1 MRELRSF
8 CLVKTKFVEVSII
21 QAYKRL
27 TASLC
32 LAAIIAA
39 ALSLAPT
46 TPTARAQV
54 RSIYS
59 NGAAGLGQTL
69 RRLQTTAS
77 AMHTGAHP
85 DDEDS
90 ALIARL
96 ARGDQARVAYL
107 SLNRGEGG
115 QNIISS
121 DLFEPLGV
129 IRTEELLQARR
140 LDGGDQFFTRTF
152 DYGFTKTRVEAA
164 AKWDEQ
170 VVLGDMVRIIR
181 TFRPLVIISR
191 FTGTPADGHGHH
203 QLSGYLTP
211 IAFHAA
217 ADPAQFPEQIA
228 EGLRPWQAR
237 KLYVS
242 ESFVNN
248 PNNKPTLV
256 VETGRYDYLLGRT
269 YYEIALEGRSQHKSQ
284 EQGSSE
290 LHGPHESSVR
300 LLESLVK
307 NGNPEQSVFDGIDTS
322 IPGIAKLSALR
333 DGAINGEL
341 SRMQQ
346 AAARALEQ
354 YDALAPQKI
363 IKSLSEGL
371 DATRKA
377 REKLSSMPDEAN
389 ARADADFLL
398 EQKEKEFADALQRA
412 AGVTVEALTDTE
424 IVAPGESVS
433 VAVKVFVPEASLV
446 KVGEIQLRA
455 PKDWRVD
462 PATAPKP
469 ASDPF
474 SRFRRETA
482 QESAFFSVSV
492 PQNAPFT
499 QPYWLLQPRVGD
511 LFQWP
516 ANAPKGCPFEPQQ
529 VFGEV
534 KMEIGGTPL
543 VIAKAI
549 QYRYADAVR
558 GEIRR
563 DLNVVPAI
571 SVALD
576 AHLAVVP
583 TSSKNQTRHIAVRLT
598 NNLPHPVNGQVRLR
612 LPEGWTAQPEQTPFE
627 IKEKNARTAVI
638 FNVNVPARAKTG
650 SFQIDA
656 EAIVAGQPFNREMH
670 AIEFPHIQTHRLY
683 HLAQAT
689 VLVLDLQVASVRVGY
704 IMGSGD
710 EVPEAIRQMG
720 LPVTMLGE
728 DELSVGD
735 LSRYDAIVVGIRA
748 AQVRPDFVANNVR
761 LLDYARNGGTLIVQ
775 YQRPDYAEKGLAP
788 LPAKIGPRVTDE
800 SAIVT
805 VLQPQHPAFNFP
817 NKITVDDWKNW
828 RQERTLYNMTEL
840 DAKYVPLLES
850 HDPNEPAQNGGEVYL
865 ELGRG
870 KYVYT
875 SYAWFRQLPEGV
887 PGAYRLFANLLS
899 LAKAPKT
906 NASRPPA
913 RSR

>member
-1 MRELRSF
+1 MVQS
-8 CLVKTKFVEVSII
+8 
-21 QAYKRL
+21 YKRL
-27 TASLC
+27 TALIC
-32 LAAIIAA
+32 ALGIIAVS
-39 ALSLAPT
+39 LGLAPT
-46 TPTARAQV
+46 FTATRAQV
-54 RSIYS
+54 RGIYS
-59 NGAAGLGQTL
+59 NGADGLGQTL

-140 LDGGDQFFTRTF
+140 LDGGEQFFTRTF
-152 DYGFTKTRVEAA
+152 DFGFTKTRAEAA
-164 AKWDEQ
+164 AKWGEQ
-170 VVLGDMVRIIR
+170 NVLGDMVRIIR

-191 FTGTPADGHGHH
+191 FTGTPSDGHGHH
-203 QLSGYLTP
+203 QLAGYLTP
-211 IAFHAA
+211 MAFHAA
-217 ADPAQFPEQIA
+217 ADPAQFPEQIV

-242 ESFVNN
+242 ESFGNN
-248 PNNKPTLV
+248 PNNKPTLG

-284 EQGSSE
+284 EQGSIE
-290 LHGPHESSVR
+290 PHGPHQSGMR

-307 NGNPEQSVFDGIDTS
+307 NSEPEQSVFDGIDTS
-322 IPGIAKLSALR
+322 ITGIAKLSELR
-333 DGAINGEL
+333 DDAISSEL
-341 SRMQQ
+341 SKMEK
-346 AAARALEQ
+346 AAARALAE
-354 YDALAPQKI
+354 YDAMAPQKI
-363 IKSLSEGL
+363 IKALADGL

-377 REKLSSMPDEAN
+377 REKLSSLSDGAN

-398 EQKEKEFADALQRA
+398 EQKEREFAEALERA
-412 AGVTVEALTDTE
+412 AGVTVEALVETE
-424 IVAPGESVS
+424 LVAPGEQLS

-446 KVGEIQLRA
+446 KIEEIKLRA
-455 PKDWRVD
+455 PNDWRVES
-462 PATAPKP
+462 ATAP
-469 ASDPF
+469 AAGSDPF
-474 SRFRRETA
+474 ARFRRETA
-482 QESAFFSVSV
+482 QQSAFFRLSV
-492 PQNAPFT
+492 PGNAALT
-499 QPYWLLQPRVGD
+499 QPYWLLQPRDGD
-511 LFQWP
+511 LFKWP
-516 ANAPKGCPFEPQQ
+516 SNAPKGRPFEPQQ
-529 VFGEV
+529 AFGEV
-534 KMEIGGTPL
+534 RMEIGGTP
-543 VIAKAI
+543 VIMTKAI
-549 QYRYADAVR
+549 QYRYADPVR

-571 SVALD
+571 SLALTSP
-576 AHLAVVP
+576 LVVVP
-583 TSSKNQTRHIAVRLT
+583 ISSKNQTRNVVIRLT
-598 NNLPHPVNGQVRLR
+598 NNSQHPVNGKVRLR
-612 LPEGWTAQPEQTPFE
+612 VPDGWESQPAEAPFE
-627 IKEKNARTAVI
+627 IKEKNARTAVR
-638 FNVNVPARAKTG
+638 FNLSVPAAVQAG

-656 EAIVAGQPFNREMH
+656 EAVVDGQIFNREMH

-683 HLAQAT
+683 PLAQAT
-689 VLVLDLQVASVRVGY
+689 VRVLNLQVAPVRVGY

-720 LPVTMLGE
+720 LQVTMLGE
-728 DELSVGD
+728 DELSTGD
-735 LSRYDAIVVGIRA
+735 LSRNDVIVVGIRA
-748 AQVRPDFVANNVR
+748 SQVRPDFVANNVR
-761 LLDYARNGGTLIVQ
+761 LLDYVRNGGTMIVQ
-775 YQRPDYAEKGLAP
+775 YQRSDYVDKGLAP

-800 SAIVT
+800 DAVVT
-805 VLQPQHPAFNFP
+805 VLQPQHPAFNLP

-828 RQERTLYNMTEL
+828 TQERTLYNMTAQ
-840 DAKYVPLLES
+840 DAKYVSLLES
-850 HDPNEPAQNGGEVYL
+850 HDPNEPAQDGGEVYL

-906 NASRPPA
+906 NTGSRSTT